1 MMIIAPNIQVF
12 MVPDFGIF
20 PSLCLVCA
28 QSPFV
33 QISPDIICCRMPAYD
48 ANQWYALFFVV
59 FLIINLYIF
68 MNVLLAVIFNSY
80 KNNLKVSAATHGQK
94 LVMQSGI
101 LKTLPQCKFS
111 LEFPDTLMQNLICYQ
126 CAWEFQNNALW
137 DMVHISM
144 P

>member
-1 MMIIAPNIQVF
+1 MTTNLI
-12 MVPDFGIF
+12 VPKFIF
-20 PSLCLVCA
+20 Y
-28 QSPFV
+28 
-33 QISPDIICCRMPAYD
+33 CRMPAYD

-101 LKTLPQCKFS
+101 LKTLPQCNFS

-144 P
+144 PYV